1 MFPRGQV
8 MRYKTLE
15 DVIHEGREF
24 HRKLC
29 RQYEEYEVL
38 AANERACL
46 LLDQL
51 KRREVSMIHTLENF
65 REDIGEGALHTWLQ
79 FAPEGREQEFLQRLR
94 NIDIGDVEAIGQVA
108 MDIEIY
114 LADQYQDLLQ
124 GADTPSAKHALERL
138 LELEQLEE
146 HTLSVNLY
154 NLRDY

>member
-1 MFPRGQV
+1 

-24 HRKLC
+24 HQKLC
-29 RQYEEYEVL
+29 QQYEMYEQL
-38 AANERACL
+38 SGNARAVL

-65 REDIGEGALHTWLQ
+65 QDDISEGALHTWVQ
-79 FAPEGREQEFLQRLR
+79 FAPPGREQEFLQRLR
-94 NIDIGDVEAIGQVA
+94 NIDIGDVEAIGQLA
-108 MDIEIY
+108 MDIEMY

-124 GADTPSAKHALERL
+124 GADTPSAKNAFERL

-146 HTLSVNLY
+146 HTLSMNLF

>member
-1 MFPRGQV
+1 

-15 DVIHEGREF
+15 DVIQEGREF
-24 HRKLC
+24 HLKLS
-29 RQYEEYEVL
+29 RQYEEFEVL
-38 AANERACL
+38 SANERACL

-51 KRREVSMIHTLENF
+51 KRREVSMMHTLENF
-65 REDIGEGALHTWLQ
+65 REDIGDGALHTWVQ
-79 FAPEGREQEFLQRLR
+79 FAPEGREPEFLQRLR
-94 NIDIGDVEAIGQVA
+94 NIDVSDVEAIGQLA

-114 LADQYQDLLQ
+114 LADQYRDLLL

-146 HTLSVNLY
+146 HTLSMNLF